1 MKEIPNDNRI
11 GFRGETY
18 DYAIVFLVIAY
29 IIGFFML

>member
-11 GFRGETY
+11 GFRGEAF
-18 DYAIVFLVIAY
+18 DYALTFLVIVY